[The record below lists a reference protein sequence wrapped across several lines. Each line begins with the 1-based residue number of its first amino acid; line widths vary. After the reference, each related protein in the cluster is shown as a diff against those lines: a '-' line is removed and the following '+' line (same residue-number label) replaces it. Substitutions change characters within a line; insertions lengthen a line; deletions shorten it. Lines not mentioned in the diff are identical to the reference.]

1 MVPSPKAA
9 VVLRVCLIERGVN
22 RATTGS
28 VRYVPG
34 SKTYPNNSALA
45 RGRPV
50 VLPSVDFGKSGDRMP
65 ASKSYQRF
73 ATRCLEEACK
83 ASDLKQKALFAEMAQ
98 EWQRLAE
105 QAIVAHRNCTN
116 PSNSE
121 PDRGD

>member
-1 MVPSPKAA
+1 MVISPKVEA
-9 VVLRVCLIERGVN
+9 VPRVCLIQRGVN
-22 RATTGS
+22 PATTES
-28 VRYVPG
+28 VLTFPELRTTQTIRLVARDR
-34 SKTYPNNSALA
+34 SA
-45 RGRPV
+45 

-116 PSNSE
+116 TSNSE